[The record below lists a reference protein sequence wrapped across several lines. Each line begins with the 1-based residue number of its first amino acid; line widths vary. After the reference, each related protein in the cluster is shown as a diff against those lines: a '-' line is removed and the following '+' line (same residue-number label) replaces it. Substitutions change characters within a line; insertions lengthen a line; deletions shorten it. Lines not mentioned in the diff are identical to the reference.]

1 MRPTTTLVGLLS
13 VASAAMAMPT
23 HPKEPVPALVAESD
37 TNGLATL
44 GLVDEITDLFALPF
58 KIGRTLFKPFT
69 EQKFATPDGRR
80 MSLLELLTE
89 KMQRQILEQIERE
102 RLEAEG
108 ADGNNP
114 TEPGTEDEPSTENE
128 PATEGEP
135 ATEDGAKNDADLE
148 AFLSVFKGLSGQAPR
163 ND

>member
-23 HPKEPVPALVAESD
+23 LPKEPVAALVAESD
-37 TNGLATL
+37 TNELATL
-44 GLVDEITDLFALPF
+44 GFGEITDMFDLPF

-69 EQKFATPDGRR
+69 EKKFATPDGRR
-80 MSLLELLTE
+80 MSVVELL
-89 KMQRQILEQIERE
+89 IERMEREIAEQE

-114 TEPGTEDEPSTENE
+114 TEPGTEDAPAIEGA

-135 ATEDGAKNDADLE
+135 ATEDGAKNDADID
-148 AFLSVFKGLSGQAPR
+148 AFLSIFKGLSEQAPR

>member
-1 MRPTTTLVGLLS
+1 MRPTTTLVGFLS

-23 HPKEPVPALVAESD
+23 LTKEPVAALVAESD
-37 TNGLATL
+37 TNELATL
-44 GLVDEITDLFALPF
+44 GLFGDVDDLFALPF
-58 KIGRTLFKPFT
+58 KIGRSLFKPFT
-69 EQKFATPDGRR
+69 EKKFATPDGRR

-89 KMQRQILEQIERE
+89 RMKRDIAEQE

-108 ADGNNP
+108 ADGNNS
-114 TEPGTEDEPSTENE
+114 TEPGTEDE

-135 ATEDGAKNDADLE
+135 ATEDGAKDDADLE
-148 AFLSVFKGLSGQAPR
+148 AFLSILKGLSEQAPR

>member
-23 HPKEPVPALVAESD
+23 LPKEPVAALVAESD
-37 TNGLATL
+37 TNELATL
-44 GLVDEITDLFALPF
+44 GLFGDVDDLFELPF
-58 KIGRTLFKPFT
+58 KIGRSLLKPLTEKKFT
-69 EQKFATPDGRR
+69 TPDGRR
-80 MSLLELLTE
+80 ISLLGLITE
-89 KMQRQILEQIERE
+89 DMKRQIAEQE

-108 ADGNNP
+108 ADGNDS
-114 TEPGTEDEPSTENE
+114 TEPGTENE

-135 ATEDGAKNDADLE
+135 ATEDGAKDDAAME
-148 AFLSVFKGLSGQAPR
+148 ALVSVFKGLSEQIEKER